1 MKKFATLDILASA
14 KALMD
19 RSAEILL
26 GRMFS
31 YDEEEDEEPLVFYES
46 KLVWRNLDDEDQ
58 YVGRCRVNV

>member
-1 MKKFATLDILASA
+1 
-14 KALMD
+14 MD